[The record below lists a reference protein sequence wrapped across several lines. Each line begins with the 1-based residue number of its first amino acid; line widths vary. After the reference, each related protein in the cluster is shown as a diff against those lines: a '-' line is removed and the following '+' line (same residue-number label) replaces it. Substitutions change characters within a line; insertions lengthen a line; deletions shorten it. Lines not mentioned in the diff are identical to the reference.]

1 MKIPRPLIDDPGL
14 VSLKSAARAAI
25 VMPAVFAFADQVIR
39 QPQTALFAAFGS
51 FAMLVL
57 ASFSGPPRSRFVAY
71 LSLGVSGA
79 VLVPLGTAFSGN
91 AWTAAA
97 AMAVVGFLIL
107 FSGVI
112 NGYFAAGGTAAVLVF
127 VLSVAVPAPDSAI
140 GWRLAGWGLAAG
152 VGLLA
157 VMLIWPPRERATL
170 RADTAR
176 GCLEMAAA
184 ADSICGD
191 GQAEAV
197 SLAAAG
203 ASQVRRSGAES
214 LSATARSR
222 PVRPSQ
228 PSRPRG

>member
-1 MKIPRPLIDDPGL
+1 
-14 VSLKSAARAAI
+14 
-25 VMPAVFAFADQVIR
+25 
-39 QPQTALFAAFGS
+39 
-51 FAMLVL
+51 
-57 ASFSGPPRSRFVAY
+57 
-71 LSLGVSGA
+71 
-79 VLVPLGTAFSGN
+79 
-91 AWTAAA
+91 
-97 AMAVVGFLIL
+97 MAVVGFLIL

-127 VLSVAVPAPDSAI
+127 VLSVAVPAPVSAI

-203 ASQVRRSGAES
+203 ES
-214 LSATARSR
+214 ISALRGRLTATAHR
-222 PVRPSQ
+222 PTGPTRPAAAPAEVIDELGWLYASLEIMT
-228 PSRPRG
+228 P

>member
-1 MKIPRPLIDDPGL
+1 MKIPRPLINDPGL

-157 VMLIWPPRERATL
+157 VMLIWPPRERA
-170 RADTAR
+170 
-176 GCLEMAAA
+176 
-184 ADSICGD
+184 
-191 GQAEAV
+191 
-197 SLAAAG
+197 
-203 ASQVRRSGAES
+203 RRSGS
-214 LSATARSR
+214 STGLRTPCKLRSTW
-222 PVRPSQ
+222 
-228 PSRPRG
+228 SRASR